1 LLWNTMLTVA
11 LVIPA
16 LPCLYTSSCR
26 FWARTCSSGSRTVAC
41 SWEGARSL
49 HGQAG
54 CHME

>member
-26 FWARTCSSGSRTVAC
+26 FWARTCSSGSRTIAC
-41 SWEGARSL
+41 SQIVQKL
-49 HGQAG
+49 
-54 CHME
+54 